1 MNGPGSDAGL
11 VIFQVAD
18 DRGIDISPLD
28 TIFSEIVGKFTA
40 CAPQSSSQFYREG
53 VSAMLLVAVRVLV
66 LYTLL
71 VIVMRLMGK
80 RQIGQL
86 QPFELVI
93 TIIVAELAVLPMN
106 NPGIPITNGVIGIL
120 MLLAAEVFISLLTM
134 KSERARALVCGTP
147 TILIN
152 NGRLLP
158 EAMHRLR
165 LNLNDLL
172 EQLRSKKYPN
182 ISDIAFAVLENNG
195 ALSIIPKADAVPPT
209 ARDLGRTVAQPLF
222 PVTLIMDGNVNLKN
236 LKLAGIGVDALIAQ
250 AKSQQITDLR
260 DVFFAQLTTQ
270 GQIDWHL
277 RGEGDGC

>member
-1 MNGPGSDAGL
+1 
-11 VIFQVAD
+11 
-18 DRGIDISPLD
+18 
-28 TIFSEIVGKFTA
+28 
-40 CAPQSSSQFYREG
+40 
-53 VSAMLLVAVRVLV
+53 MLLVAVRVLV